1 MSEQANVD
9 LILSVYDAFRRGE
22 IATILNQL
30 DPQVE
35 WNNEG
40 PATIPFAGIHHGREG
55 AAKFFKAIGETMD
68 EVSLHMEPFAAQG
81 DNVVTSGRYQA
92 RIKPTGKRID
102 VPLVHLWTIRNGMVV
117 RYQNLTDTAAT
128 AAAYT
133 SVAATAR

>member
-1 MSEQANVD
+1 MSEQANVA
-9 LILSVYDAFRRGE
+9 LVLSVYDAFRRGDV
-22 IATILNQL
+22 ATILNHL

-35 WNNEG
+35 WNYEG
-40 PATIPFAGIHHGREG
+40 PAAIPFAGIHHDRESV
-55 AAKFFKAIGETMD
+55 AKFFEAIAGTMD
-68 EVSLHMEPFAAQG
+68 EIKLHMEPFAAQG

-92 RIKPTGKRID
+92 RVKPTGKRVD

-133 SVAATAR
+133 SGAAAAR